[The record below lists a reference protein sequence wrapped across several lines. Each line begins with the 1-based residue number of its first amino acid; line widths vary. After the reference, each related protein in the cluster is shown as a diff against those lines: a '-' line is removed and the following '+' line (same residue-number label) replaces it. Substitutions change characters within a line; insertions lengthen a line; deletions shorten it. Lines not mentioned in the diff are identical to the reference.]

1 MQLETNMP
9 TQIPKSYEEYKADQ
23 KARVEKNN
31 EMGQQEFLNLLIVQM
46 QNQDPLKPMENAEFM
61 QQTATFS
68 QLEQSIK
75 MNQSMTSLLDLMSK
89 NVTTDNNLGVAAN
102 FIGKT
107 IEYNTNTLTISD
119 SGEASNISFYASSAA
134 TNANVNIYNSNK
146 ELVGTVKLSDIK
158 KGSNGFVWNGKSSA
172 GTDLPAG
179 AYTFTVSATDS
190 SGKSVNVGT
199 YSEAQ
204 VLGVKQSGGV
214 IYYEV
219 ANGLVPAD
227 TVYSVKN
234 TTTTK

>member
-1 MQLETNMP
+1 MQLEKNAP

-23 KARVEKNN
+23 QARVEKNN

-46 QNQDPLKPMENAEFM
+46 QNQDPLNPMENAEFM

-68 QLEQSIK
+68 QLEQTIQ
-75 MNQSMTSLLDLMSK
+75 MNESMTSLLELM
-89 NVTTDNNLGVAAN
+89 TNNTSNDGGLSTAAN
-102 FIGKT
+102 VIGKT

-119 SGEASNISFYASSAA
+119 SGEASNISFYSSSAA
-134 TNANVNIYNSNK
+134 TKATVSVYNSDN
-146 ELVGTVKLSDIK
+146 ELVGTVKLSDIT
-158 KGSNGFVWNGKSSA
+158 KGANAFTWDGKSSA
-172 GTDLPAG
+172 GTALPAG

-190 SGKSVNVGT
+190 SGNAVTVGT

-227 TVYSVKN
+227 NVYSVKN
-234 TTTTK
+234 TTTSK